1 MKPGKQAESTNAD
14 IAIAGGG
21 VVGALAALMLSKRLP
36 QQRITLIDAAALDAQ
51 DPRTLALA
59 YKTQQLFAQEG
70 LWQGQAA
77 KHAAAI
83 EHIHVSDRGG
93 AGSSTLHAPKQKVE
107 ALGYVVGAQYIQQDL
122 MAACREQSNINWLSE
137 TRVAGVQQHQD
148 QVELSLQGKSA
159 GALSARLLIAADG
172 ANSTTREQL
181 GIQLQRTDY
190 NQVALIANIEL
201 DKHHQ
206 QWAWERFT
214 ESGPIALLPR
224 QGREVAL
231 VWCVSA
237 EDAPALS
244 ALDDDAFIRQVQKA
258 FGYRAGRFLK
268 VKDRASYPL
277 SLLLAERTVHHRAV
291 VLGNACHTLHPIAGQ
306 GYNLG
311 VRDVQSLVRTLTQGS
326 SEDPGNYQQLLDYEE
341 DRADDYKRIVG
352 LTDGLVRV
360 FSNKYPPL
368 VAGRNLAL
376 LALRGCPLFNYP
388 LARLAMGYR
397 AQGTLPVATQGA
409 ERDNTGA

>member
-1 MKPGKQAESTNAD
+1 MKAD

-36 QQRITLIDAAALDAQ
+36 QSRIAVVDAAPADGR

-59 YKTQQLFAQEG
+59 YKTQQLFDQEG

-93 AGSSTLHAPKQKVE
+93 AGSSTLHAPRQQVQ
-107 ALGYVVGAQYIQQDL
+107 ALGYVVGAHYIQQDL
-122 MAACREQSNINWLSE
+122 IAACQQQANISWLSE
-137 TRVAGVQQHQD
+137 TRVAQVQQHQNEV
-148 QVELSLQGKSA
+148 QLNLQGKET
-159 GALSARLLIAADG
+159 GDLSAKLLIAADG

-181 GIQLQRTDY
+181 GIKLQRTDY

-214 ESGPIALLPR
+214 EAGPIALLP
-224 QGREVAL
+224 QPGREVAL

-237 EDAPALS
+237 EDAEAITAS
-244 ALDDDAFIRQVQKA
+244 DDSTFVRQVQQA

-311 VRDVQSLVRTLTQGS
+311 VRDVESLVRVLTQS
-326 SEDPGNYQQLLDYEE
+326 HSEDPGNYQQLLDYEE
-341 DRADDYKRIVG
+341 DRADDYRRIIG

-360 FSNKYPPL
+360 FSNTYPPL
-368 VAGRNLAL
+368 VAARNLAL

-397 AQGTLPVATQGA
+397 DLSAIKGTMPEKRGS
-409 ERDNTGA
+409 

>member
-1 MKPGKQAESTNAD
+1 MKAGKQANIAQAD

-21 VVGALAALMLSKRLP
+21 VVGALAALMLSKSLP
-36 QQRITLIDAAALDAQ
+36 QQRISVIDAAPADAR

-59 YKTQQLFAQEG
+59 YKTQQLFAREG

-77 KHAAAI
+77 KNAAAI

-93 AGSSTLHAPKQKVE
+93 AGSSTLHAPRQRVE
-107 ALGYVVGAQYIQQDL
+107 ALGYVVGAHYIQQDL
-122 MAACREQSNINWLSE
+122 MAACREQPNISWLSE
-137 TRVAGVQQHQD
+137 TRVAQVQQHQND
-148 QVELSLQGKSA
+148 VELSLQGKEKGSVSA
-159 GALSARLLIAADG
+159 KLLIAADG

-181 GIQLQRTDY
+181 GIKLQRTDY

-214 ESGPIALLPR
+214 ESGPIALLP
-224 QGREVAL
+224 QPGRDVAL

-237 EDAPALS
+237 EDAGAIS
-244 ALDDDAFIRQVQKA
+244 ALDDASFLRQVQKA

-291 VLGNACHTLHPIAGQ
+291 ILGNACHTLHPIAGQ

-311 VRDVQSLVRTLTQGS
+311 VRDVEALVRVLTQS
-326 SEDPGNYQQLLDYEE
+326 NSQDPGDYQQLLDYEQ
-341 DRADDYKRIVG
+341 DRADDYKRIIS

-360 FSNKYPPL
+360 FSNQYPPL

-376 LALRGCPLFNYP
+376 LAMRSCPLFNYP

-397 AQGTLPVATQGA
+397 DQSAVKST
-409 ERDNTGA
+409 TGV